1 MKQYRYCWNFSND
14 HSYVVILSAMLTRP
28 TAFGQR
34 QGQRQTASN
43 EAKNESKVYCE
54 AKPKGEEK

>member
-1 MKQYRYCWNFSND
+1 
-14 HSYVVILSAMLTRP
+14 MLTRP